1 MCEIHPWSCE
11 GDGRWF
17 ILLLLM
23 ISQAD
28 RSSSDLHFFFY
39 IFSRPSDMVFFF
51 KIACI
56 YLFLCVCVD
65 PLIFL

>member
-1 MCEIHPWSCE
+1 MVYFTFA
-11 GDGRWF
+11 DDK
-17 ILLLLM
+17 
-23 ISQAD
+23 SQAD

-51 KIACI
+51 KFACI